1 MDLFLDPQIWISLL
15 TLIALETV
23 LGIDNLIFV
32 AILAGKLPPA
42 QQDRARRI
50 GLALALIMRLA
61 LLASLSW
68 LVGLTATVITVL
80 GQPFSWR
87 DIVLVLGGL
96 FLAYKGTTEIHHRME
111 PSDPDSGTAPAVA
124 GFGAIIAQIVALDIV
139 FSLDSVITAVGMVD
153 QLWIMATAVITAAIV
168 MLVASGPL
176 SRFVE
181 RHPTVKMLAL
191 SFLLMIALVLIAD
204 GFGVHVPK
212 GYVYAA
218 MGFSVLVETLNLVAA
233 ARRKRLL
240 VSRQP
245 VGAHDAKQP

>member
-50 GLALALIMRLA
+50 GLALALVMRLA

-68 LVGLTATVITVL
+68 LVGLTATVVTVF
-80 GQPFSWR
+80 GHGFSWR
-87 DIVLVLGGL
+87 DLVLVLGGL

-111 PSDPDSGTAPAVA
+111 PADHEGGSTKAAA
-124 GFGAIIAQIVALDIV
+124 GFGAIIAQIVGLDIV

-218 MGFSVLVETLNLVAA
+218 MGFSVLVETLNLVAD

-245 VGAHDAKQP
+245 VDAHDAKQP

>member
-111 PSDPDSGTAPAVA
+111 PSDPDRGTAPAVA